1 MCVVKDCSKSIMA
14 AAKDEPEHDVLEQ
27 DEPSSTGT
35 ECAFCIH
42 IVSAIGSCR
51 AFLKWQDQRY
61 VAIIL
66 DRPQNPESGAKSN
79 VCFHNAGKRMMVSS
93 YS

>member
-51 AFLKWQDQRY
+51 AFLK
-61 VAIIL
+61 
-66 DRPQNPESGAKSN
+66 
-79 VCFHNAGKRMMVSS
+79 
-93 YS
+93 